1 MPEIANNKGYLLL
14 KQSKHFKKKKELKLD
29 ETQPKPNM
37 KTWKNV
43 CKIKS
48 EPQSRKKQ
56 LTKIIK

>member
-14 KQSKHFKKKKELKLD
+14 KQSKHLKKNKEEKLD
-29 ETQPKPNM
+29 ETQPKPDM

-48 EPQSRKKQ
+48 EPQSRKKTINQ
-56 LTKIIK
+56 NN